1 LIHQAIPVLVLSTPV
16 IASDVGLY
24 WSRAALADLLSAL
37 FQWILGDVFMR
48 NVYTVFDVGHTR
60 VGFAD
65 LA

>member
-1 LIHQAIPVLVLSTPV
+1 V
-16 IASDVGLY
+16 IALDVGLIL
-24 WSRAALADLLSAL
+24 SRAALADLLSAS

-48 NVYTVFDVGHTR
+48 NVYIVFDVGHTR